1 MSKYKTTGNQTL
13 FDTENAAQKLSEIG
27 NPLEK
32 LDSVIDFEMF
42 RNRLEAAMVNHNTKS
57 NAGAKQYDVV
67 MMFKVMV
74 LCQYY
79 NLSYEQTE
87 YQIMDRSSFKRF
99 LGLASGDKVPDANT
113 IRNFFE
119 GLNEK
124 GLGERLFQDFVDNLL
139 EKGFIFNE
147 GQIVD
152 ASFVLA
158 TRQRNTCEENKKIK
172 AGEGDGLW
180 NDQPNKKRQKDIDAS
195 WTRKGSE
202 DFFGYKVSAKV
213 DGKSKFVKKI
223 LVTPAS
229 PHDILQL
236 RLRVLE
242 RQRVGQPPHHH
253 RHQRHPAV
261 QPPAH
266 RHRRGGAR
274 RHPSPSKPRPRPPDG
289 GERQRRP
296 RHPRGVQRQG
306 AESPHT
312 DLRPSRRHTR
322 CLLPRGRQLSAPRHH
337 RRGLLGPQLRG
348 GKVTRITQKKRELF
362 VEKIDLPVKAG
373 LFFFSL
379 FGGVSTTQKGEE
391 GG

>member
-1 MSKYKTTGNQTL
+1 MSKYKTIGNQTL
-13 FDTENAAQKLSEIG
+13 FDAENAAQKLSEIG

-42 RNRLEAAMVNHNTKS
+42 RSRLEESMVNHSTKS

-74 LCQYY
+74 LRQYY

-87 YQIMDRSSFKRF
+87 YQIIDRSSFKQF

-119 GLNEK
+119 GLKEK

-158 TRQRNTCEENKKIK
+158 PRQRNSREENKKIK
-172 AGEGDGLW
+172 AGEGDELW
-180 NDQPNKKRQKDIDAS
+180 SDKPNKKRQKDIDAS
-195 WTRKGSE
+195 WAQKGGE

-223 LVTPAS
+223 VVTTAS
-229 PHDILQL
+229 PHDSKMFPDLMDESDRGQ
-236 RLRVLE
+236 VAFADSAY
-242 RQRVGQPPHHH
+242 VGQEETLQKYGLKDEICEKGYRGNPLTDE
-253 RHQRHPAV
+253 QREENRKKSVIRSRVEHVFGFMEGAMHGLTV
-261 QPPAH
+261 RTIGIARATAH
-266 RHRRGGAR
+266 IFL
-274 RHPSPSKPRPRPPDG
+274 K
-289 GERQRRP
+289 
-296 RHPRGVQRQG
+296 
-306 AESPHT
+306 
-312 DLRPSRRHTR
+312 
-322 CLLPRGRQLSAPRHH
+322 CLTYNMFRYEQ
-337 RRGLLGPQLRG
+337 
-348 GKVTRITQKKRELF
+348 F
-362 VEKIDLPVKAG
+362 VRNGIR
-373 LFFFSL
+373 
-379 FGGVSTTQKGEE
+379 
-391 GG
+391 

>member
-1 MSKYKTTGNQTL
+1 MSKYKTTGKQTL
-13 FDTENAAQKLSEIG
+13 FDAENAAQKLSEIG

-42 RNRLEAAMVNHNTKS
+42 RSRLEESMVNHSTKS

-74 LCQYY
+74 LRQYY

-87 YQIMDRSSFKRF
+87 YQIIDRSSFKQF

-119 GLNEK
+119 GLKEK

-158 TRQRNTCEENKKIK
+158 PRQRNSREENKKIK
-172 AGEGDGLW
+172 AGEGDELW
-180 NDQPNKKRQKDIDAS
+180 SDKPNKKRQKDIDAS
-195 WTRKGSE
+195 WAQKGGE

-223 LVTPAS
+223 VVTTAS
-229 PHDILQL
+229 PHDSKMFPDLMDESDRGQ
-236 RLRVLE
+236 VTFADSAY
-242 RQRVGQPPHHH
+242 VGQEETL
-253 RHQRHPAV
+253 QRYGLKDEICEKGY
-261 QPPAH
+261 
-266 RHRRGGAR
+266 RGKPLTEEQKEENRKKSTIRSRVEHVFGFMEGAMHGLTVR
-274 RHPSPSKPRPRPPDG
+274 TIGMARAATNIFLK
-289 GERQRRP
+289 
-296 RHPRGVQRQG
+296 
-306 AESPHT
+306 
-312 DLRPSRRHTR
+312 
-322 CLLPRGRQLSAPRHH
+322 CLTYNMFRYEQ
-337 RRGLLGPQLRG
+337 
-348 GKVTRITQKKRELF
+348 F
-362 VEKIDLPVKAG
+362 VRNGIR
-373 LFFFSL
+373 
-379 FGGVSTTQKGEE
+379 
-391 GG
+391 